1 MPQTDSSQNH
11 AAAEAAYLAAVKT
24 RPTAE
29 LWQRLGLVRHLQNK
43 FELAIPAFQSA
54 LALDPNLWTAR
65 LFLGIGLYR
74 TNRFEE
80 AEASL
85 RHADRLAP
93 LDAPGRVDVDFWLG
107 AALIAR
113 HQTVEGLR
121 HVEKVLARDPKHLE
135 ALELATRTYADAAS
149 ALWNEVAE
157 KHFETAAGWEVHGHA
172 LESEG
177 NLPQAIE
184 AFRRSQAI
192 APNRAGPGLKIG
204 QLLLREG
211 KAREAL
217 AELRREL
224 GRRGAEP
231 ETGLYAGLAAI
242 QSADFASALPLLN
255 IAEKKQP
262 RNAEIP
268 LALTQACLAL
278 GRISDAATAAR
289 RARELAPTS
298 TAAHELL
305 VVTLSQ
311 MGATEELTQ
320 EKLRWE
326 RLREKR

>member
-1 MPQTDSSQNH
+1 MPQADPSQNH
-11 AAAEAAYLAAVKT
+11 AAAEAAYWAAVKT

-43 FELAIPAFQSA
+43 FELAITAFQSA
-54 LALDPNLWTAR
+54 LAINSNLWTAR

-93 LDAPGRVDVDFWLG
+93 LDATGRVDVDFWLG

-113 HQTVEGLR
+113 QQPIEGLR
-121 HVEKVLARDPKHLE
+121 HVEKVLARVPKHLE

-177 NLPQAIE
+177 NLPRAIE
-184 AFRRSQAI
+184 AFRRSQAMD
-192 APNRAGPGLKIG
+192 PKRAGPGLKIG

-211 KAREAL
+211 KAKEAL
-217 AELRREL
+217 EQLRREL
-224 GRRGAEP
+224 ERMGAEP

-242 QSADFASALPLLN
+242 QSADFASALPLLTA
-255 IAEKKQP
+255 AEKKQP

-268 LALTQACLAL
+268 LALTQAYLAL
-278 GRISDAATAAR
+278 GRTRDAVTAAR
-289 RARELAPTS
+289 RAIQLAPTS
-298 TAAHELL
+298 EAAHELL
-305 VVTLSQ
+305 VVALSQ
-311 MGATEELTQ
+311 MESAEELSQ
-320 EKLRWE
+320 ERLRWE
-326 RLREKR
+326 QLRQKK